1 MQDFKENP
9 LKAKKYYKQ
18 QLKESFNL
26 NKNFKDNFL
35 LSITSEFSDKCKG
48 GHILQALKGILEV
61 GINIIIR
68 GKGTQKYQTY
78 IEDLQTQYPNNLFII
93 EDTKENIIKMYEASD
108 ANIFLNK
115 EDLSE
120 ELKFCME
127 RACIPIS
134 ISFKGLS
141 DFNAIKEEGNAF
153 IIKKISSWFV
163 FEAVVRAKENYNFPY
178 DWKNIQKACVAFI
191 DK

>member
-178 DWKNIQKACVAFI
+178 DWKNIQKACIVYSSS
-191 DK
+191 